1 MPYLG
6 LLAYLGASFLG
17 LRARIG
23 AEVDMDFLGLAAGP
37 ETGLGAILGV
47 DEVMN
52 RLSSCSLDI
61 FS

>member
-1 MPYLG
+1 MPFLG

-17 LRARIG
+17 LRASIG
-23 AEVDMDFLGLAAGP
+23 AEIDVGFLGLAAGP
-37 ETGLGAILGV
+37 ETGLGVILGV

-52 RLSSCSLDI
+52 RLSSCNLDI